1 MDQQQQIDIVR
12 RWVVEIVSGLNLCPF
27 AAPVIKA
34 DSLRIVVCDT
44 EDQDAQFKLFLNEL
58 ALLHRSPEAIIATS
72 LLAFPRGL
80 DDFNDYLGFV
90 EQANELLLEAGLEGA
105 IQLATFHPNY
115 LFADEDPADVSH
127 YTNRAPFP
135 LLHLIREEQMEEVLK
150 RYPHPEK
157 IPENN
162 VCLLRKL
169 GLDKIRALFEKL
181 AIVNHSE

>member
-1 MDQQQQIDIVR
+1 MDQQQQVDIVR

-34 DSLRIVVCDT
+34 DNLRIVACDSD
-44 EDQDAQFKLFLNEL
+44 DQDVQLKLFLNEL
-58 ALLHRSPEAIIATS
+58 ALLHSSPEASIATS
-72 LLAFPRGL
+72 LLVFPRGL
-80 DDFNDYLGFV
+80 ADFNDYLGFA
-90 EQANELLLEAGLEGA
+90 EQANELLVEAGLEGI
-105 IQLATFHPNY
+105 IQLATFHPEY

-135 LLHLIREEQMEEVLK
+135 LLHLIREEQMEQVLK

-162 VCLLRKL
+162 ICLLRKL
-169 GLDKIRALFEKL
+169 GLDEIKALFEKL
-181 AIVNHSE
+181 VIVNHSE